1 MKGLINHIALIPAYG
16 RDYLNRKA
24 VVKDFMAGRD
34 FVIAGPVTECR
45 PGSDCGR
52 CARYVNRQDLVAQW
66 RAGGPRW
73 VDIRYRRGL
82 RVAVFELPTH
92 FNF

>member
-1 MKGLINHIALIPAYG
+1 MKGPNNHIALIPAYG

-34 FVIAGPVTECR
+34 FVIAGPV
-45 PGSDCGR
+45 SDCGW
-52 CARYVNRQDLVAQW
+52 CARYVNRQYLMAQW

-82 RVAVFELPTH
+82 RVAVFELPTR